1 MKLKDLSKEI
11 LNNPNNREILKTLS
25 NDKEYKFFIAG
36 STIINVDWKGN
47 SNMETTNT
55 QKKDQLQQFLDEN
68 NLNENMYDPEF
79 NENVKDSEKI
89 VWKSSMKKQ
98 KNIEIAQKIVDIL
111 DDVYYDR
118 HNYGL
123 DEGWHNWGNG
133 FINGK
138 TNIKYKG
145 LNFYRLYAETVRRS
159 YRDNR
164 WLTFNQVKSLG
175 GSIIKGCKGTELM
188 YFTIWDKKEKDY
200 FNREKLISSG
210 LTPDEMEKYIEHNV
224 YGVIKPFYVFNVE
237 QCNNL
242 NLEKLPSSAYK
253 PFKLTDEMNSRT
265 NLIVNDIIKNSEA
278 KIYYDEENRVY
289 QGYNPKTDT
298 IHLPEIKKFESMEG
312 YYSAVLHEIL
322 HSTGHST
329 RLNRDLTGRF
339 GTPSD
344 LKEGVIEELSLV
356 MLMGQANFNFKRA
369 NEANHVQ
376 YITAWL
382 EGDFSKDKWAKEL
395 LSAINSADKAT
406 KYICDKYIS
415 KELINDTKKEPEQE
429 FCLGI

>member
-11 LNNPNNREILKTLS
+11 LNNPNNREILETLS

-36 STIINVDWKGN
+36 STIINVDCKGN

-68 NLNENMYDPEF
+68 NLTDNMYDPEF
-79 NENVKDSEKI
+79 DGNVKDSEKI
-89 VWKSSMKKQ
+89 VWKNSMKKQ

-111 DDVYYDR
+111 NDVYCFGCWDI
-118 HNYGL
+118 
-123 DEGWHNWGNG
+123 GWHNWGNG
-133 FINGK
+133 FTNGK

-145 LNFYRLYAETVRRS
+145 LNFYRLYAETVLHG
-159 YRDNR
+159 YKDNR
-164 WLTFNQVKSLG
+164 WLTLNQIKSLG
-175 GSIIKGCKGTELM
+175 GSIKKDRKGTELM

-210 LTPDEMEKYIEHNV
+210 LTPDEMEKYIEENV
-224 YGVIKPFYVFNVE
+224 YGIIKHFYVFNVE

-242 NLEKLPSSAYK
+242 NLKQLPTLS
-253 PFKLTDEMNSRT
+253 EEEINSRT
-265 NLIVNDIIKNSEA
+265 NVIANEIIKNSES
-278 KIYYDEENRVY
+278 KIYYDGGIRDY
-289 QGYNPKTDT
+289 QDYYNPKTDT
-298 IHLPEIKKFESMEG
+298 IHFPEFKQFDSMED
-312 YYSAVLHEIL
+312 YYGTALHEIL

-339 GTPSD
+339 GTESYS
-344 LKEGVIEELSLV
+344 KEEVIAELSLV
-356 MLMGQANFNFKRA
+356 MLMGQANFNLKRK
-369 NEANHVQ
+369 NEANHVE
-376 YITAWL
+376 YITSWFN
-382 EGDFSKDKWAKEL
+382 GDFSEDRRAKEL

-415 KELINDTKKEPEQE
+415 KELINDIKKEPEQE

>member
-11 LNNPNNREILKTLS
+11 LNNPNNREILETLS

-36 STIINVDWKGN
+36 STIISINYEGN
-47 SNMETTNT
+47 LNMETPNT

-79 NENVKDSEKI
+79 DGNVKDSEKI
-89 VWKSSMKKQ
+89 VWKSSIKNQ

-123 DEGWHNWGNG
+123 DEGWHNWGSG
-133 FINGK
+133 FTNGK
-138 TNIKYKG
+138 TNIRYKG
-145 LNFYRLYAETVRRS
+145 LNFYRLYAETIRRS

-242 NLEKLPSSAYK
+242 NLKKLPSSAYE

-278 KIYYDEENRVY
+278 KIYYDGGNQAY
-289 QGYNPKTDT
+289 YNPKSDT
-298 IHLPEIKKFESMEG
+298 IHLPEKQFMSYG
-312 YYSAVLHEIL
+312 TPLFPIL

-369 NEANHVQ
+369 GEADHVFD
-376 YITAWL
+376 ITAWL

>member
-11 LNNPNNREILKTLS
+11 LNNPSNREILETLS
-25 NDKEYKFFIAG
+25 NDKEYKIFIAG
-36 STIINVDWKGN
+36 STIISVNYEGN
-47 SNMETTNT
+47 LNMETPNT

-89 VWKSSMKKQ
+89 VWKSSIKNQ

-111 DDVYYDR
+111 NDVYYDR
-118 HNYGL
+118 GWHNYGW
-123 DEGWHNWGNG
+123 DEGWHNWGSG
-133 FINGK
+133 FIYGK

-145 LNFYRLYAETVRRS
+145 LNFYRLYAETVRHS

-242 NLEKLPSSAYK
+242 NLKKLPSSAYK

-278 KIYYDEENRVY
+278 KIYYDGENRAY
-289 QGYNPKTDT
+289 YNPKSDT
-298 IHLPEIKKFESMEG
+298 IHLPEKQN
-312 YYSAVLHEIL
+312 YYGPALFAIL

-329 RLNRDLTGRF
+329 RLNRDLTGKF
-339 GTPSD
+339 GTPSG

-369 NEANHVQ
+369 NEDNHIR